1 MKTINS
7 ATKSD
12 IDLINQLIPPT
23 KGVNAGDGLHILIH
37 ENWNELIASGIEV
50 PGCTYAKIDSDG
62 SMAVDSVIEQK
73 LMDTS
78 KLNAGD
84 KVKVNSLSAR
94 VADKVETAVKL
105 ESIQDKKG

>member
-1 MKTINS
+1 MKIINS

-23 KGVNAGDGLHILIH
+23 KGVNAGDGLHILIP

-73 LMDTS
+73 LNDS
-78 KLNAGD
+78 QKLNPDQKQKAID
-84 KVKVNSLSAR
+84 LNARITTKVDIPIEM
-94 VADKVETAVKL
+94 ADKIK
-105 ESIQDKKG
+105 SK